1 LEEITF
7 NFREN
12 NTRIEEQKQEAAQ
25 IFHILT
31 GMADT
36 FVLLLENV
44 ALDKVI
50 NDSREELRRMMVKVI
65 PKNEDETTYHK
76 PESRNYPK
84 IGMRLSKTSSS
95 KYRIHSKKLINRG
108 KERKM
113 FIEDLIVSNKINP
126 DQDEFEDMDKLVF
139 PSLVTSNISY
149 KGDIFEMM
157 SLNSFKAKIVETLE
171 KTNFPWRALVKK
183 SIKAIESLRKKQ
195 PKIGGK
201 SVKATADWS

>member
-1 LEEITF
+1 
-7 NFREN
+7 
-12 NTRIEEQKQEAAQ
+12 
-25 IFHILT
+25 
-31 GMADT
+31 MADT

-113 FIEDLIVSNKINP
+113 FIEDLIVSNKTNP